1 MSSGVSPTQPQPPQP
16 PSGPSSPASGPVSG
30 VPPSFQA
37 MMPTATPQQMQAF
50 IGGLVK
56 NIMIQ
61 MKQEQQQM
69 QQANR
74 QLRKAAQGG

>member
-1 MSSGVSPTQPQPPQP
+1 
-16 PSGPSSPASGPVSG
+16 
-30 VPPSFQA
+30 